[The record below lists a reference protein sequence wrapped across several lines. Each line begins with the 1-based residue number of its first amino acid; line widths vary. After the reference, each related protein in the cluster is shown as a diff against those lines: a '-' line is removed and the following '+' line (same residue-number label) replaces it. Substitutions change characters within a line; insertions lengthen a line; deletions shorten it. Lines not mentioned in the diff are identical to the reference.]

1 MSEDI
6 KITILKLLSASER
19 NWNWYTLDRALA
31 AQGRGGQC
39 NVAQIATS
47 LSEEGLITISPTKIP
62 QCLRTQSLKMA
73 VDGLRA
79 AHEWLGPA
87 RCDGVDALKQ

>member
-6 KITILKLLSASER
+6 QIAILKSLSASEK
-19 NWNWYTLDRALA
+19 NWNWYTLDRALS

-39 NVAQIATS
+39 NVAQIATL
-47 LSEEGLITISPTKIP
+47 LSEQGLITISPTKIP
-62 QCLRTQSLKMA
+62 QCLCTQSLKMA

-79 AHEWLGPA
+79 AHEWLGPM
-87 RCDGVDALKQ
+87 RYDGVDALNQ